1 MGITVAEL
9 AKEFAE
15 YSVSDLKQTLD
26 EETYNKLVR
35 QASSGLF
42 DVRYVLFFI
51 LKHYFIAPKDKVR
64 AEYEFNDQAGLATA
78 IRTGEMANKYIL
90 KRDLIETIFGEEAIK
105 EIENENNHNQCNV

>member
-1 MGITVAEL
+1 MKEVTAYRCDHCGKVYIQKHQCTHIAYNVEL
-9 AKEFAE
+9 KIVKGEL
-15 YSVSDLKQTLD
+15 YDVHYTPN

-78 IRTGEMANKYIL
+78 IRTGEMANNIS
-90 KRDLIETIFGEEAIK
+90 
-105 EIENENNHNQCNV
+105 